1 MAAGSCAPR
10 LALVSTHALC
20 APRPRPTGRPVS
32 ARCAATAS
40 SSSRL
45 LHPQSRGRA
54 STAALPPRSGAWF
67 RHASTLRTCESPYV
81 LTNGRHPP
89 CSSSPP
95 LPTGDSVAALRGP
108 GAFGASSPS
117 SKLHS
122 PPPESSSV
130 SAHTSARGTSP
141 SPPAS
146 APQQTTMP
154 RPHGSGAAHAPA
166 RGLGRSPAPAA
177 SGRHSHERVSRAK
190 ASLTIC
196 PSLAAP
202 PNTTSVCPS
211 AAAATCSPRLLGG
224 VPLVGCSLSVSL
236 AASHTRTESRQ
247 RKVCR
252 MTVPPT
258 LHTTCRE
265 AGPPGIGAASR
276 RHVCFVRERD
286 HTSSRITPPVPGV
299 CGSQPPKTSISS
311 PTTHEA
317 VASRGPGRL
326 SQTRPPFSVTSMGS
340 WSCCQPEP
348 PS

>member
-1 MAAGSCAPR
+1 MRCVRRGHAPR
-10 LALVSTHALC
+10 GGPFRPDAPPPPPPPHACSTLKVA
-20 APRPRPTGRPVS
+20 G
-32 ARCAATAS
+32 ARVA
-40 SSSRL
+40 
-45 LHPQSRGRA
+45 SRGESA
-54 STAALPPRSGAWF
+54 YTALPPRSGAWF